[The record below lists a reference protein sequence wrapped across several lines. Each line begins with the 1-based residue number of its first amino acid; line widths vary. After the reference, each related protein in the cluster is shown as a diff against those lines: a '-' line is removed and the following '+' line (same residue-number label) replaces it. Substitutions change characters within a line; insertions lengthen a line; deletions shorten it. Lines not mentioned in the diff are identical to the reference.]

1 MKQLLFSPG
10 SSNKR
15 RDLGLL
21 VLRVG
26 LMSALFA
33 LHGWG
38 KLDRFFSGV
47 SKFPDPLGIGGRA
60 TLGLAAFAE
69 GLCALSVLLGFAT
82 RLALLPIIATMAV
95 AFFVYHSGDPF
106 GDKELALIYLVG
118 SVAVLLT
125 GPGRFSIDRILHE
138 RQ

>member
-1 MKQLLFSPG
+1 MKHILFNPG
-10 SSNKR
+10 SASPSS
-15 RDLGLL
+15 DVGLL

-26 LMSALFA
+26 LMGTLLA

-69 GLCALSVLLGFAT
+69 GLCAMSVLIGFAT
-82 RLALLPIIATMAV
+82 RLAVLPVIATMAV
-95 AFFVYHSGDPF
+95 AFFIYHAGDSF

-118 SVAVLLT
+118 SLGVLLT
-125 GPGRFSIDRILHE
+125 GPGRLSIDRILYE
-138 RQ
+138 RR